1 MVCDISLHIFSQH
14 VRLAGSANEEMCGTF
29 ILHMKEMVHKQLRSE
44 KVKGRDYL
52 ENVGE
57 DGRILKDKAITYS
70 FLDCYR
76 INKNTSIL
84 SRIFNIFYSTIFP
97 GNFHTF
103 PFAGNTV
110 EQ

>member
-1 MVCDISLHIFSQH
+1 
-14 VRLAGSANEEMCGTF
+14 
-29 ILHMKEMVHKQLRSE
+29 MKEMVHKQLRSE

-57 DGRILKDKAITYS
+57 DGRTLKDKAIKYS

-76 INKNTSIL
+76 MNKNTGMF

-97 GNFHTF
+97 R
-103 PFAGNTV
+103 
-110 EQ
+110 